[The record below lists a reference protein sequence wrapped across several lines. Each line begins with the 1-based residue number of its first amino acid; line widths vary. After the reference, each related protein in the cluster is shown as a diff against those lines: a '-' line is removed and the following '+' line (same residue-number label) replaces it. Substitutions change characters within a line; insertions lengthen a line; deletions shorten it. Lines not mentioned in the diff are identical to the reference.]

1 MHSRRLVFLLGMLAP
16 VFGLGGCFIT
26 ADGERYED
34 SLASTGGG
42 GGGCQDMVGFEGC
55 PCTSGGACN
64 DPFYCHTNLN
74 ICVSDTCPRGSDG
87 CPCTD
92 GGACDPGLSCFSD
105 YCVDPGV
112 CTLNP
117 GIESCPC
124 TEGGGCDPG
133 LVCLSDVCVDASGLT
148 TGDDPSAGTTT
159 ENPETTD
166 APADTSTD
174 GADTSTGTPDPD
186 TSGSGG

>member
-1 MHSRRLVFLLGMLAP
+1 MHSRRLLFVLGLVAP
-16 VFGLGGCFIT
+16 FVLGLGGCFIT

-34 SLASTGGG
+34 TVGTGGD
-42 GGGCQDMVGFEGC
+42 GCQVGFEGC
-55 PCTSGGACN
+55 ACTSGGACN

-87 CPCTD
+87 CHCTE

-124 TEGGGCDPG
+124 TDGGGCDPG
-133 LVCLSDVCVDASGLT
+133 LVCLSEVCVDASGLT
-148 TGDDPSAGTTT
+148 TGEDPTVDPSTT
-159 ENPETTD
+159 EPPSTTE
-166 APADTSTD
+166 APSDTSSD
-174 GADTSTGTPDPD
+174 GADSSTTTPDPD
-186 TSGSGG
+186 TSTG

>member
-1 MHSRRLVFLLGMLAP
+1 MHSRLLFVLGMLAP
-16 VFGLGGCFIT
+16 VILGSGGCFIT

-34 SLASTGGG
+34 SVASTGGG
-42 GGGCQDMVGFEGC
+42 GCQVGFEGC

-87 CPCTD
+87 CPCTE
-92 GGACDPGLSCFSD
+92 GGACDPGLACFSD
-105 YCVDPGV
+105 YCVDPGF

-117 GIESCPC
+117 GVESCPC

-148 TGDDPSAGTTT
+148 TGEDPTDGTTT
-159 ENPETTD
+159 APPETTD
-166 APADTSTD
+166 APADTSSD
-174 GADTSTGTPDPD
+174 GGSSTTAPDPD
-186 TSGSGG
+186 TSGG